1 MQVPTTLGVG
11 VSLVTTARGN
21 VGLAIFATVA
31 SNVLGVLII
40 PLWLKAMLSS
50 GSSGIAKLDISYV
63 DIFVKLLISFFVP
76 SMVGKVVRETVPWVK
91 QWQKQHKM
99 LLGLINNTSL
109 ALIIWQ
115 TISSGRG
122 IIVNAGFGNMLVV
135 IVSTIL
141 IHIVYLI
148 FNTFVVVLLQ
158 LPLEEGIAAV
168 IMASQKSAPVAVT
181 VITYITQDTHTQV
194 GAAS

>member
-11 VSLVTTARGN
+11 VSLVTTAKGN

-31 SNVLGVLII
+31 SNVLGVLVI

-50 GSSGIAKLDISYV
+50 GSGGVAKLDINYV
-63 DIFVKLLISFFVP
+63 DIFIKLLISFFVP
-76 SMVGKVVRETVPWVK
+76 SVVGKAVRETVPRVK
-91 QWQKQHKM
+91 QWQKQHKV

-141 IHIVYLI
+141 IHVVYLI
-148 FNTFVVVLLQ
+148 FNTVVVVLLQ

>member
-11 VSLVTTARGN
+11 FPLVTTARGN

-31 SNVLGVLII
+31 SNVLGVLGI
-40 PLWLKAMLSS
+40 PLWLKVMLSS
-50 GSSGIAKLDISYV
+50 GSSGVAKLDISYV

-76 SMVGKVVRETVPWVK
+76 SVVGKVVRETVPQVK
-91 QWQKQHKM
+91 PWQKQHKI

-122 IIVNAGFGNMLVV
+122 IIVNAGFGNMLIV

-141 IHIVYLI
+141 IHIVYLT

-168 IMASQKSAPVAVT
+168 IFGQSEKRACGS
-181 VITYITQDTHTQV
+181 
-194 GAAS
+194 